1 MIKPYFSDIINNHQK
16 WKIQLTMPTNFISFK
31 DLKETRIIY
40 TKSDNI
46 KVMLGSE
53 TNDIIEKLFESLQK
67 YQKRLEKLMRE
78 SEFVFDGVNLLY
90 YHLYKISLKRGGSFD

>member
-1 MIKPYFSDIINNHQK
+1 M
-16 WKIQLTMPTNFISFK
+16 M
-31 DLKETRIIY
+31 
-40 TKSDNI
+40 
-46 KVMLGSE
+46 GSE
-53 TNDIIEKLFESLQK
+53 TNDILEELFESLQK

>member
-1 MIKPYFSDIINNHQK
+1 MIKPYFSDIINKHKK

-31 DLKETRIIY
+31 DLKETRIMY

-46 KVMLGSE
+46 EIMMGSE

-78 SEFVFDGVNLLY
+78 IEFVFDKVDLLH
-90 YHLYKISLKRGGSFD
+90 YHLHKTSLKRGGSYD